1 MIMLSLPKHSH
12 THALAFFAREKCVH
26 SIGPVE
32 RVEIEGYIL
41 TVDPLT
47 MYQLVQ
53 KLIGSPQKESGFL
66 VVCQNESVEPSQV
79 QKLDYC
85 VVLGQTN

>member
-1 MIMLSLPKHSH
+1 MLSLPKHSH
-12 THALAFFAREKCVH
+12 THALAFFACGKCVH
-26 SIGPVE
+26 NIEPVD

-41 TVDPLT
+41 AVEPLS

-66 VVCQNESVEPSQV
+66 VVCQNESVEPNQV